1 MIKKSYLRKTA
12 IVTTMII
19 IAIAIAPLLL
29 LSNYKEAKAIT
40 SSNEEVMAAI
50 NNPNNIISGS
60 GQGQVQCP
68 TAFVSSSSSSSS
80 GSSSNTFRPT
90 QISFGAYKVG
100 QTITGSFDI
109 RSDVDTRS
117 VSGGTID
124 IGQMVG
130 NQYTLTGTTR
140 KNFGSSICDGSV
152 GASSSTSSSNTLSPT
167 RIIITGQCGTGSTT
181 ILLKADNGAIGSFA
195 GNVDCAFIGSDNNND
210 NNNSNNPTSTQQ
222 YQSNNNNN
230 NYQSSN
236 NDDEYLAYKN
246 SNEYRQ
252 GSLAYQQCIDAAAK
266 VGNKLSDY
274 EINNCQRDPNYR
286 H

>member
-1 MIKKSYLRKTA
+1 MIKKSYLRKMA
-12 IVTTMII
+12 IMTIMMTT
-19 IAIAIAPLLL
+19 IAIAPVLL

-68 TAFVSSSSSSSS
+68 ASISSISSSAS
-80 GSSSNTFRPT
+80 GSSSNTYRPT

-117 VSGGTID
+117 VSGGVID
-124 IGQMVG
+124 TGQMAG

-140 KNFGSSICDGSV
+140 KNFGSSICGSSI
-152 GASSSTSSSNTLSPT
+152 GASSPSSSSPSNTLSPT

-181 ILLKADNGAIGSFA
+181 ILLKADNGEIGSFA
-195 GNVDCAFIGSDNNND
+195 GDVDCTFIGSDNNKD
-210 NNNSNNPTSTQQ
+210 NNNPTSTQQ
-222 YQSNNNNN
+222 YQSNNNN
-230 NYQSSN
+230 YQGSN

>member
-1 MIKKSYLRKTA
+1 MIKKSYLRKMA
-12 IVTTMII
+12 IMTTMMIT
-19 IAIAIAPLLL
+19 IAIAPVLL

-68 TAFVSSSSSSSS
+68 ASISSSAS
-80 GSSSNTFRPT
+80 GSDSNTYRPI

-100 QTITGSFDI
+100 QTIAGSFDI

-117 VSGGTID
+117 VSGGVID
-124 IGQMVG
+124 TGQMAG

-140 KNFGSSICDGSV
+140 KNFGSSICGSSI
-152 GASSSTSSSNTLSPT
+152 GASSSSSSNSLSPT

-181 ILLKADNGAIGSFA
+181 IQLRADNGGIGTFA
-195 GNVDCAFIGSDNNND
+195 GDVDCTFIGNDNNND
-210 NNNSNNPTSTQQ
+210 NNNPTLTQQ

-236 NDDEYLAYKN
+236 NDEYLAYKN